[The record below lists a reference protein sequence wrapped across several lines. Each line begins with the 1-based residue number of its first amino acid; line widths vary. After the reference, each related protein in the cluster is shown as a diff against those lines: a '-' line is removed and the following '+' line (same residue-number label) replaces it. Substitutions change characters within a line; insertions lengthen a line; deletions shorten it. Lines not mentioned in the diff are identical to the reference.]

1 MDFADGSARIV
12 YPMRFTASHGFK
24 EVDTWPVD
32 SSGADLSV
40 IRNQTKGPV
49 SLFAHGSRETP
60 FQSD

>member
-1 MDFADGSARIV
+1 
-12 YPMRFTASHGFK
+12 MRFTASHGFK